1 MADSANDKNRI
12 IAEKLR
18 KLTEERGPVA
28 KELMNYYKRINENNK
43 KILDC
48 IKNEA
53 KEIPQIAKET
63 GLDTKTVLWHLT
75 GLVKYGKAQHFS
87 AKSGYMKY
95 KAT

>member
-1 MADSANDKNRI
+1 MAEDKNKK
-12 IAEKLR
+12 IAEQLKQLNQE
-18 KLTEERGPVA
+18 KGPVS
-28 KELMNYYKRINENNK
+28 KELMDYYKKVNERNK

-75 GLVKYGKAQHFS
+75 ALVKYGKAEHIP
-87 AKSGYMKY
+87 AKMGYMKY
-95 KAT
+95 KAL